1 MRDLITAGRTYRLAD
16 AGRLRADVI
25 VVATLSAST
34 RAAGVSSVRSLRPHT
49 SAHIVANT
57 WLVVAG
63 DPEIACPDLAATAV
77 DVPVQLVVAGVPVD
91 RMFTIPAGSALPFD
105 AVVDATGLPTAVT
118 GTVRRRAFPH
128 TPIGAATVRFD
139 GVHSLGQLVALR
151 TVLASGHLTGAVAR
165 PRTLT
170 PGAAHVVTEIAPSGT
185 TTVVLDALGG
195 LAPGDPLDVGA
206 GEVVLVDQIDG
217 PALRV
222 RLQQPLQ
229 RTLATGA
236 AVHEV
241 TLGAAGAG
249 TVLTRD
255 AESGDGIIVTAAALA
270 ADIVEIVD
278 PPSSEFRALGAVA
291 AVNGVYR
298 LAGVRGIE
306 TVDLTFAA
314 TGFTSLGPRSH
325 SIDIRRDPT
334 VIDAELTI

>member
-1 MRDLITAGRTYRLAD
+1 
-16 AGRLRADVI
+16 
-25 VVATLSAST
+25 
-34 RAAGVSSVRSLRPHT
+34 
-49 SAHIVANT
+49 
-57 WLVVAG
+57 
-63 DPEIACPDLAATAV
+63 
-77 DVPVQLVVAGVPVD
+77 
-91 RMFTIPAGSALPFD
+91 
-105 AVVDATGLPTAVT
+105 
-118 GTVRRRAFPH
+118 
-128 TPIGAATVRFD
+128 
-139 GVHSLGQLVALR
+139 
-151 TVLASGHLTGAVAR
+151 
-165 PRTLT
+165 
-170 PGAAHVVTEIAPSGT
+170 VTEIAPSGT